1 MTISIEMIRKRL
13 ETMNTKLHTD
23 FELECR
29 YGGYRI
35 VNKEGSA
42 DVSPRLKKAEL
53 VQWLNGFF
61 SCLYK
66 QY

>member
-1 MTISIEMIRKRL
+1 MIQKRL
-13 ETMNTKLHTD
+13 SVMNRELGTD
-23 FELECR
+23 FELDR
-29 YGGYRI
+29 GYGGYRI
-35 VNKEGSA
+35 SNKRGSV

-53 VQWLNGFF
+53 VEWLNGFF